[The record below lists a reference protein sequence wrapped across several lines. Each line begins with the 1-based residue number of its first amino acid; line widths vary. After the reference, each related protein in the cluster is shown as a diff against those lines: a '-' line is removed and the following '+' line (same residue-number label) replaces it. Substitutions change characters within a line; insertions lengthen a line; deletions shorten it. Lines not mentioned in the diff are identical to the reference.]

1 MNNNLS
7 NNDLIDF
14 IKSANE
20 FALAQQQQIDN
31 LKAELENKNKIIQTL
46 NSQIE
51 NLSNNTKS
59 ASDKTIENYISDED
73 ATRILNKM
81 ANINLSSSEDFDL
94 NKSALQKNYKIAY
107 ALSER
112 LLDKIANDQLLNQGS
127 LIEDLN
133 NTTLTSKAS
142 NKYIQ
147 EFFNNQYKEELEFLS
162 AFR

>member
-1 MNNNLS
+1 
-7 NNDLIDF
+7 
-14 IKSANE
+14 
-20 FALAQQQQIDN
+20 
-31 LKAELENKNKIIQTL
+31 
-46 NSQIE
+46 
-51 NLSNNTKS
+51 
-59 ASDKTIENYISDED
+59 
-73 ATRILNKM
+73 M

-94 NKSALQKNYKIAY
+94 NNSSLQKKYKIAY

>member
-51 NLSNNTKS
+51 NLSKNTKS

-94 NKSALQKNYKIAY
+94 NKSSLQKNYKIAY

-127 LIEDLN
+127 LIEDPN
-133 NTTLTSKAS
+133 NVNLTSKAS